1 MHIKEKSPN
10 KSDNNFNDPLQGWVY
25 EGQMH
30 DLVFGGGGHKLY
42 KRANQK
48 TNEAVIFL
56 PQIDPELMKSAHDDE
71 ECIDSSIP

>member
-10 KSDNNFNDPLQGWVY
+10 KSDNNFNDPLQGGCMRGRCMIW
-25 EGQMH
+25 
-30 DLVFGGGGHKLY
+30 FSGGGHKLY

>member
-1 MHIKEKSPN
+1 MILFRGGCMRGRCMIWFS
-10 KSDNNFNDPLQGWVY
+10 
-25 EGQMH
+25 
-30 DLVFGGGGHKLY
+30 GGGGHKLY